1 MASLFV
7 TWPKA
12 LSIASFSV
20 VVASGINAAM
30 WSYICADVEQVR
42 DDVKELRA
50 EFKADVQEL
59 RAEVK
64 ADVQELRAEVKAD
77 VQELRAEVK
86 ADVQELRA
94 EVKADINSLR
104 EDMREIRQML
114 IRRRF

>member
-30 WSYICADVEQVR
+30 WSYICADVEHVR
-42 DDVKELRA
+42 D
-50 EFKADVQEL
+50 
-59 RAEVK
+59 
-64 ADVQELRAEVKAD
+64 D

-94 EVKADINSLR
+94 EVKADIQELRAEFKADVKELRAEVKADINSLR
-104 EDMREIRQML
+104 EDVREIRQML
-114 IRRRF
+114 SRRWF